1 MFVAALLT
9 AVGKG
14 VSIPSREEDE
24 DDDDDDDDD
33 DEHDGDD
40 GGLPV
45 GRLGI
50 ICDG

>member
-24 DDDDDDDDD
+24 DDDDDDD
-33 DEHDGDD
+33 EHDGDD
-40 GGLPV
+40 GELPV

>member
-24 DDDDDDDDD
+24 DDDDDDD
-33 DEHDGDD
+33 EHDGDD